1 MKKFNSTIIVI
12 LLIAGI
18 SGCKKE
24 YKTVTKVN
32 PDGSCERT
40 VIARVDSSG
49 LKDVSFPFPQ
59 DSSWNV
65 EFKLMEGDTQKVFVA
80 RKTFDDV
87 NAIDNNIA
95 GDGKIST
102 TLNLEKNFRWFFTY
116 LRYTETYKSYNRFN
130 RIALKDFLS
139 SADYALYEAGDTSG
153 YLSDKLDS
161 YFEENLFQEFFS
173 QLMNEIGKLNDPL
186 ITEDLFDK
194 RKNELKDSLLAGP
207 GDTQSIMRSIKN
219 IYKITRVEY
228 LSAAIERIM
237 QNINNGLEFMG
248 GADGDYINEVIMPGI
263 ILNTNADALEGNKAG
278 WKFNEKRF
286 FYSDFSMTIESR
298 IINMWAIY
306 ITAGFVLLIVLLL
319 LTPRLKKSG
328 SR

>member
-1 MKKFNSTIIVI
+1 MKKFNSIIIVI

-49 LKDVSFPFPQ
+49 LQNISFPFPQ

-80 RKTFDDV
+80 RKSFDDV
-87 NAIDNNIA
+87 NGINYEAA
-95 GDGKIST
+95 RDGKISIT
-102 TLNLEKNFRWFFTY
+102 VSLDKKFRWFFTY
-116 LRYTETYKSYNRFN
+116 LRYTETYKSYNRFK
-130 RIALKDFLS
+130 RIALRDFLS
-139 SADYALYEAGDTSG
+139 STDFSRYEGGDTSS
-153 YLSDKLDS
+153 YMTEKLDS
-161 YFEENLFQEFFS
+161 YFEENLYQEFYS
-173 QLMNEIGKLNDPL
+173 QLISELGKLNDPL
-186 ITEDLFDK
+186 ITADLFDS
-194 RKNELKDSLLAGP
+194 RKSELKDSLLAGS
-207 GDTQSIMRSIKN
+207 GDPESIIRSIKS

-237 QNINNGLEFMG
+237 QNINKELELMG
-248 GADGDYINEVIMPGI
+248 GADGDYINEVVMPGI
-263 ILNTNADALEGNKAG
+263 VLNTNADALEGNKAV

-286 FYSDFSMTIESR
+286 FYSDFNMSIESR
-298 IINMWAIY
+298 VINMWAIY
-306 ITAGFVLLIVLLL
+306 VTAGLVLLIVLLL
-319 LTPRLKKSG
+319 VLPKFKRAG
-328 SR
+328 IN